1 MAGKAVMALSL
12 AIIATTCV
20 GPAQAASYALPD
32 LEMARLY
39 HLAIDHTADGR
50 RLLRF
55 TMMIVNTGLGAFE
68 LGGQRADAASPTMA
82 AQQHIY
88 NRAGG
93 WRVQATPA
101 VMIYAGD
108 GHDHWH
114 VRDLE
119 DYQLRSLD
127 GIIISAGT
135 VSRSVILSGIM
146 SSRSDS
152 STGVKSGFCFA
163 DGFRFDTKRPGAPA
177 RAVYSYAECGKP
189 TDLSVRMGLSVGWGD
204 PYLSTLPDQ
213 YVDITGLPWGTY
225 RLEATA
231 DASNWFHEG
240 DESNNTTW
248 VDIRLTATQVTILG
262 YGPSA

>member
-1 MAGKAVMALSL
+1 
-12 AIIATTCV
+12 
-20 GPAQAASYALPD
+20 
-32 LEMARLY
+32 
-39 HLAIDHTADGR
+39 
-50 RLLRF
+50 
-55 TMMIVNTGLGAFE
+55 
-68 LGGQRADAASPTMA
+68 
-82 AQQHIY
+82 
-88 NRAGG
+88 
-93 WRVQATPA
+93 
-101 VMIYAGD
+101 MIYAGD

-119 DYQLRSLD
+119 DCQLRGLD
-127 GIIISAGT
+127 SVVIIS
-135 VSRSVILSGIM
+135 SSSSSSSG
-146 SSRSDS
+146 DS
-152 STGVKSGFCFA
+152 STGIKGGFCFA

-213 YVDITGLPWGTY
+213 YIDVTRLPWGAY

-231 DASNWFHEG
+231 DASNWFHEA

-248 VDIRLTATQVTILG
+248 VDIRLAATKVTILG